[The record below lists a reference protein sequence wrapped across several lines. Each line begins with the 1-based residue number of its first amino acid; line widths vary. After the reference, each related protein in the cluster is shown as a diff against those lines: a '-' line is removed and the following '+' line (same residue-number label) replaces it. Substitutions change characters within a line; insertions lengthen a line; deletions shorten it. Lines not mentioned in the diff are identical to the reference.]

1 MHQRISVT
9 HIALMLVGLL
19 IVLIVLSG
27 VVDAQEPESTPISE
41 VGAGEAPGGQGVP
54 RRHVL
59 GDGVP
64 DTPLE
69 LDMLHKQQD
78 GITE

>member
-1 MHQRISVT
+1 MRQKISVI
-9 HIALMLVGLL
+9 HIALMLFGLL
-19 IVLIVLSG
+19 IVVLLLSG
-27 VVDAQEPESTPISE
+27 AVDAREPESRQISE
-41 VGAGEAPGGQGVP
+41 VEAGEAPGGQGVP

-69 LDMLHKQQD
+69 VDMLHKQQD
-78 GITE
+78 GLTE